1 MNITIKEQWLLD
13 IRKMNATDGDRLYA
27 YENLFNSLL
36 GKSEPDVDFLP
47 SGVIEELKE
56 RAWYRQ
62 YRRSK
67 RVNSSVNKAVN
78 SSIDS
83 SVNSSIDS
91 RIDSRTPPLK
101 INELEKPVEKLNGEE
116 KFYNW
121 CCEEAERTGGTVF
134 INKGLTANR
143 LKVTETEVVMLIEK
157 GIEEGW
163 LSELSTGR
171 YQMAI

>member
-1 MNITIKEQWLLD
+1 MNITIKEQWLID

-27 YENLFNSLL
+27 YDNLFNSLL

-78 SSIDS
+78 SS
-83 SVNSSIDS
+83 VNSSIDS
-91 RIDSRTPPLK
+91 RKPPLK